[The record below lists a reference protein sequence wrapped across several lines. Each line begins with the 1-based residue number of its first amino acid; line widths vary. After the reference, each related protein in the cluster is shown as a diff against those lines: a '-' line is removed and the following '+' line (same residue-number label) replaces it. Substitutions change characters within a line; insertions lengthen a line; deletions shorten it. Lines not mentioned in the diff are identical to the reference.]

1 MTSSPSDPTSGALT
15 PGSGTSGEGVAR
27 RDQQRLRTG
36 HLGVLAVAFF
46 VVSAAAPLTGMAG
59 GAPVAML
66 LGNGPG
72 MPGSY
77 VVVTL
82 LMLVFAVGYVA
93 MARHHAAAGAF
104 YSYVARAMGGH
115 AGGAAAWVALLG
127 YNAMQTGLYGLWGFA
142 SAAFMESAFGLT
154 IPWWVMALFAWALIA
169 VLGYRQIDL
178 SLKVLGVLVAC
189 EFLIVAAFDLMV
201 LFKGGAG
208 GTAGLSMSPFSL
220 DSFFTGSPAQGLLF
234 AAASFIGF
242 EATTIYSEEAREP
255 ARTIPRATY
264 LAVLTIGIFFMIT
277 CWLMVNAYGDNATLQ
292 DFLVSDDLG
301 GDPTNFLFA
310 MSSSYLGDFLTN
322 YAMLFLFATSLFAA
336 LLAFHNAVARYLY
349 ALGRDGLVPERLG
362 QTHSVFLSP
371 HMGSVSQSALAAVI
385 IVVFAIAGLDPV
397 LTLFTWLTQLGTLAI
412 TYLMAASALAVFV
425 FFRRNPGLER
435 SPWRSAAAPLISFA
449 GLLALSIFATT
460 KFSFLIGDPESVL
473 GWLLP
478 ALVPVAMVVGWVS
491 AQLLRTREPD
501 AYAQIGRNRAVQLTE
516 EANQ

>member
-1 MTSSPSDPTSGALT
+1 MSSNNPTTDA
-15 PGSGTSGEGVAR
+15 VAR
-27 RDQQRLRTG
+27 RDEHRLRSG

-46 VVSAAAPLTGMAG
+46 VISAAAPLTGMAG

-82 LMLVFAVGYVA
+82 LMLIFAVGYVA

-104 YSYVARAMGGH
+104 YSYVARAMGGS

-142 SAAFMESAFGLT
+142 SAAFVQTAFSVT
-154 IPWWVMALFAWALIA
+154 VPWWVMALGAWALIA

-189 EFLIVAAFDLMV
+189 EFLMVAAFDVMV
-201 LFKGGAG
+201 LIKGGSG
-208 GTAGLSMSPFSL
+208 GTGGLSLSPFSL
-220 DSFFTGSPAQGLLF
+220 HSFAVGSPALGLLF

-242 EATTIYSEEAREP
+242 EATTIYSEEAKQPE
-255 ARTIPRATY
+255 RTIPRATY
-264 LAVLTIGIFFMIT
+264 LAVLTIGIFFMLT
-277 CWLMVNAYGDNATLQ
+277 SWLMVNAYGDNSTLQ
-292 DFLVSDDLG
+292 AFLVSDALG

-322 YAMLFLFATSLFAA
+322 YVMLFLFATSLFAA

-349 ALGRDGLVPERLG
+349 ALGRDGLVPEQLG
-362 QTHSVFLSP
+362 HTHEVHLSP
-371 HMGSVSQSALAAVI
+371 HMGSISQSVVAFVVI
-385 IVVFAIAGLDPV
+385 AIFAITGKDPV

-412 TYLMAASALAVFV
+412 TYLMAAAALAVLV
-425 FFRRNPGLER
+425 FFLRNPSLEP
-435 SPWRSAAAPLISFA
+435 STWRRLIAPAIAFA
-449 GLLALSIFATT
+449 GLLVLSVFATM
-460 KFSFLIGDPESVL
+460 KFSFLIGGSSVL
-473 GWLLP
+473 GWVLP
-478 ALVPVAMVVGWVS
+478 ALVPVAVAIGWVS
-491 AQLLRTREPD
+491 AEMLRKREPA

-516 EANQ
+516 AENL